1 MLWRLAMKPNNHVR
15 GLREFRNAGPSV
27 PIQIKTGPSRG
38 PSNSCSEMDSGCKH
52 GRYPRPGPKF
62 TLVASVQLRKTLL
75 STSTCLGIFAMER
88 RHIVHSEQAFNRS
101 FGALQNDD
109 GSCSPE
115 SISVIGQV
123 KWFDFTKG
131 YGFLSTMGMGDVLL
145 HHKCLRRSG
154 FSHVAEGATVRCE
167 AVRGPSGLQA
177 VRILSVDNSS
187 IPSKDRQVAPPVD
200 IALPDSTIREG
211 TVKWFDRAKG
221 YGFICLGN
229 AVEAFVHMETLRRG
243 GILMLEEGDKLQ
255 VVVSDSPKG
264 KQASWVRR
272 IL

>member
-1 MLWRLAMKPNNHVR
+1 
-15 GLREFRNAGPSV
+15 
-27 PIQIKTGPSRG
+27 
-38 PSNSCSEMDSGCKH
+38 
-52 GRYPRPGPKF
+52 
-62 TLVASVQLRKTLL
+62 
-75 STSTCLGIFAMER
+75 MER
-88 RHIVHSEQAFNRS
+88 RDIVQSEQAFNRN
-101 FGALQNDD
+101 FETIQD
-109 GSCSPE
+109 GSGCPE
-115 SISVIGQV
+115 SFSVVGQV

-131 YGFLSTMGMGDVLL
+131 YGFVSTLDRGDVLL

-167 AVRGPSGLQA
+167 VVKGPSGLQA

-187 IPSKDRQVAPPVD
+187 IPSKDRQIAPPVD
-200 IALPDSTIREG
+200 SGVPDAAIRDG

-243 GILMLEEGDKLQ
+243 GIHTLEEGDKLQ
-255 VVVSDSPKG
+255 VVISDGPKG

-272 IL
+272 AS

>member
-1 MLWRLAMKPNNHVR
+1 MALL
-15 GLREFRNAGPSV
+15 
-27 PIQIKTGPSRG
+27 T
-38 PSNSCSEMDSGCKH
+38 
-52 GRYPRPGPKF
+52 
-62 TLVASVQLRKTLL
+62 ASTF
-75 STSTCLGIFAMER
+75 LGAFAMER
-88 RHIVHSEQAFNRS
+88 RDLVHSEQAFNQNFETIQNGSGNAES
-101 FGALQNDD
+101 FA
-109 GSCSPE
+109 
-115 SISVIGQV
+115 IAGQV

-131 YGFLSTMGMGDVLL
+131 YGFVSTLGMGDVLL

-167 AVRGPSGLQA
+167 VVKGPSGLQA

-200 IALPDSTIREG
+200 SGIPDAAIREG

-243 GILMLEEGDKLQ
+243 GIHSLEEGDRLQ

-272 IL
+272 AS

>member
-1 MLWRLAMKPNNHVR
+1 MQTKPLPEARPEGHS
-15 GLREFRNAGPSV
+15 LLDAA
-27 PIQIKTGPSRG
+27 TA
-38 PSNSCSEMDSGCKH
+38 SGAVI
-52 GRYPRPGPKF
+52 G
-62 TLVASVQLRKTLL
+62 VNI
-75 STSTCLGIFAMER
+75 LGACAMER
-88 RHIVHSEQAFNRS
+88 GGIVHSEQAFSS
-101 FGALQNDD
+101 FEAIQN
-109 GSCSPE
+109 PE
-115 SISVIGQV
+115 TVVGQV

-131 YGFLSTMGMGDVLL
+131 YGFISTLGMGDVLL

-154 FSHVAEGATVRCE
+154 FSHVTEGATVRCE
-167 AVRGPSGLQA
+167 AVKGPSGLQA

-187 IPSKDRQVAPPVD
+187 IPSKDRQVAPAASGD
-200 IALPDSTIREG
+200 IPAAPIQEG

-243 GILMLEEGDKLQ
+243 GIHTLEEGDKLQ

-272 IL
+272 VS